1 MFDVEQFNESHITSL
16 AALTGE
22 PIVTDE
28 DVKSARA
35 CLAVAWENVKD
46 AGSSSWK
53 LESAPSL
60 SITIMLSAAARAWMN
75 LGGFID
81 ERADA
86 VTLSRST
93 EFAVGA
99 ELTAQERARLE
110 RLAGRNLVKNT
121 LRSEAATAITTT
133 DMTLEDSTPW
143 WKRNVMVYG
152 PLMSPTT
159 ALPIPYL
166 PGDES
171 KAAASG
177 DIAEY
182 RAGHYSSKWP
192 FTNRIN
198 GVM

>member
-28 DVKSARA
+28 DVKSAKA

-86 VTLSRST
+86 VTLSRSA

-110 RLAGRNLVKNT
+110 RLTGRNLVKNT
-121 LRSEAATAITTT
+121 LRSEASTAITTT
-133 DMTLEDSTPW
+133 DRTLENSTPW

-152 PLMSPTT
+152 PLMNPTT

-166 PGDES
+166 PGDEDR
-171 KAAASG
+171 AAKSG

-182 RAGHYSSKWP
+182 RVGHYSSKWP
-192 FTNRIN
+192 FANRIN